1 MYKPTKEELKALFDE
16 CNQMYFWGKLGKC
29 SFFYFPKTTLGCL
42 GKYQDRQ
49 DSKGRPND
57 QIWFGQIV
65 HWTEKELRRVMIH
78 EMVHMY
84 NTRIEKHWWYGLMG
98 HGPCFR
104 KHRRRIRRDFG
115 IDIMDGSEAVYVK
128 EEYKPKTW
136 EKVLQWLIDR

>member
-1 MYKPTKEELKALFDE
+1 M
-16 CNQMYFWGKLGKC
+16 
-29 SFFYFPKTTLGCL
+29 
-42 GKYQDRQ
+42 
-49 DSKGRPND
+49 
-57 QIWFGQIV
+57 

>member
-16 CNQMYFWGKLGKC
+16 CNRMYFWGKLGKC

-65 HWTEKELRRVMIH
+65 YWTEKELRRVMIH

-84 NTRIEKHWWYGLMG
+84 NKRVE
-98 HGPCFR
+98 
-104 KHRRRIRRDFG
+104 
-115 IDIMDGSEAVYVK
+115 
-128 EEYKPKTW
+128 
-136 EKVLQWLIDR
+136 